1 VKIEQILSE
10 KCDVAE
16 IGSDVSV
23 RAGLAVCS
31 TWQAIV
37 QRTGDDLLQADEY
50 LVRGRQSGSSAP
62 TE

>member
-1 VKIEQILSE
+1 VKIGQILSE
-10 KCDVAE
+10 KCDAAE

-31 TWQAIV
+31 TWQGIV

-50 LVRGRQSGSSAP
+50 LV
-62 TE
+62 